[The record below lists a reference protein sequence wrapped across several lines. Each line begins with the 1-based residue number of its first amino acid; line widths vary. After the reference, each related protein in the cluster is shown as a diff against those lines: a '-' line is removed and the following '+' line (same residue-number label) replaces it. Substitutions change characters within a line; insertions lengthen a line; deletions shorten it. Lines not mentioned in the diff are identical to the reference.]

1 MKRAALF
8 FSLSIA
14 AAGGLVSCGGG
25 SSDAAPVSNPGTPAP
40 PPGAPTPPPPGAPTP
55 PPPAAPPST
64 EVPTLTRTTVVSGLQ
79 NPWDLAFTPDGTMLY
94 TEKCRGLSA
103 RFANGTTVRLFG
115 TSGSALVAPDLFCE
129 GQSGVHGIAVDPDF
143 ASGTRYIYVFMAS
156 NLTTNPRTNR
166 VVRLQLSADTMSASN
181 RTDIITDI
189 AFKDVG
195 NGVGGSGAHSGG
207 RMRFGPDGFL
217 YVTTGDNHNAT
228 LPQDLSRL
236 GGKVLRVDRNGAA
249 APGNNTPSGGD
260 PRIFTYGHRNV
271 QGITFRPA
279 GQPNA
284 GQPFTAEHG
293 PNHSDEVTPLVA
305 GGNAGWDPKNRA
317 GLMCPDNYC
326 GYAGD
331 TTTMPMTDT
340 TRFPTAIR
348 PSWVL
353 NSGGRG
359 MGPALFLD
367 GAQWKA
373 WNGRL
378 LVSIMAGG
386 RIAVLQLDAAGMR
399 TGDTTAS
406 LPATRSRSLVQGL
419 DGNLYVATDS
429 GEIWRVVPS

>member
-14 AAGGLVSCGGG
+14 ATGGLVACGGG
-25 SSDAAPVSNPGTPAP
+25 SSDAAPAPNTSTPAPSPGTPI
-40 PPGAPTPPPPGAPTP
+40 PPPPSP
-55 PPPAAPPST
+55 PPVAPGST
-64 EVPTLTRTTVVSGLQ
+64 EVPTLIRTTVVSGLQ

-115 TSGSALVAPDLFCE
+115 TAGSSLVAPDLFCE

-143 ASGTRYIYVFMAS
+143 ATGTRYVYVFIAS
-156 NLTTNPRTNR
+156 TLTTNPRTNR

-189 AFKDVG
+189 AFKNVG

-207 RMRFGPDGFL
+207 RVRFGPDGYL
-217 YVTTGDNHNAT
+217 YVTSGDNHNAT

-249 APGNNTPSGGD
+249 VPGNNTPAGGD

-305 GGNAGWDPKNRA
+305 GGNAGWDPKNRV
-317 GLMCPDNYC
+317 GLTCPDNYC
-326 GYAGD
+326 GYAGN

-353 NSGGRG
+353 NSGDRG

-378 LVSIMAGG
+378 LVSIMAGR
-386 RIAVLQLDAAGMR
+386 RIAVLQLDAAGM
-399 TGDTTAS
+399 TTDDTTAS
-406 LPATRSRSLVQGL
+406 LPATRSRSLVQGP
-419 DGNLYVATDS
+419 DGSLYVATDS

>member
-1 MKRAALF
+1 MKRVALF
-8 FSLSIA
+8 FSLSLA
-14 AAGGLVSCGGG
+14 AAGVLVSCGGG
-25 SSDAAPVSNPGTPAP
+25 SSDAAPVPNPSTPAP
-40 PPGAPTPPPPGAPTP
+40 PPGAPILPPGAPTPPPPT
-55 PPPAAPPST
+55 APPST

-115 TSGSALVAPDLFCE
+115 TAGSSLVAPDLFCE
-129 GQSGVHGIAVDPDF
+129 GQSGVHGVAVDPDF
-143 ASGTRYIYVFMAS
+143 ATGSRYVYVFMAS

-166 VVRLQLSADTMSASN
+166 VVRLQLSPDMMSASN

-207 RMRFGPDGFL
+207 RVRFGPDRYL
-217 YVTTGDNHNAT
+217 YVTSGDNHNAT

-236 GGKVLRVDRNGAA
+236 GGKVLRVDRNGVA
-249 APGNNTPSGGD
+249 APGNNTPAGGD
-260 PRIFTYGHRNV
+260 TRIFTYGHRNV

-293 PNHSDEVTPLVA
+293 PNHSDEITPLVA
-305 GGNAGWDPKNRA
+305 GGNAGWDPKTRA
-317 GLMCPDNYC
+317 GLTCPDNYC
-326 GYAGD
+326 GYAGNP
-331 TTTMPMTDT
+331 TTMPMTDT
-340 TRFPTAIR
+340 ARFPGAIA
-348 PSWVL
+348 PSWVH
-353 NSGGRG
+353 NTGARG
-359 MGPALFLD
+359 MGPAAFLS
-367 GAQWKA
+367 GTQWKA
-373 WNGRL
+373 WDGRL
-378 LVSIMAGG
+378 LVSIMDAQ
-386 RIAVLQLDAAGMR
+386 RIAVLQLDAAGMSVSNA
-399 TGDTTAS
+399 TAV
-406 LPATRSRSLVQGL
+406 LPAARSRSLVQGL